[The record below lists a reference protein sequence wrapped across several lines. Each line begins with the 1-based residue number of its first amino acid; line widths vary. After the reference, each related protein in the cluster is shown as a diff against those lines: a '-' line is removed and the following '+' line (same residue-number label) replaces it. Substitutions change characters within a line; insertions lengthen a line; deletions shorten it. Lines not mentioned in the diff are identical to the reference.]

1 MPRLRCLST
10 RVEGFAQPEHI
21 CQVPLQP
28 AGSQSELPGSASEK
42 LNLSCSACLTNISLC
57 LQDLITPS
65 LIPQKAG
72 RLRYPGKQGS
82 YVLLQRVGYYLEIAG
97 GHFCCLCKSSFHLPR
112 SKQLTIVRGQK
123 IPMSEHPDGWLIK
136 EDPSSK

>member
-1 MPRLRCLST
+1 MPCLRCLST

-42 LNLSCSACLTNISLC
+42 LNLSCSACLTSISLC
-57 LQDLITPS
+57 LQDLITSS
-65 LIPQKAG
+65 LTPQKAG
-72 RLRYPGKQGS
+72 CLRYPGKQGS
-82 YVLLQRVGYYLEIAG
+82 YVLHQYVGYYLEIAG